1 MVLVIGWNNKICML
15 LATLDEMVAPGT
27 KVEIYSPRAP
37 EEREEELTKFQAV
50 THQFVNVN
58 VYHKEVEKATFT
70 SRRELDKL
78 NHKEHELIFILAD
91 RELYLT
97 EKAADEKTAAILVQL
112 KDITTNAAGWTD
124 EERKRFNPVV
134 EMSDKDAIK
143 ILTEIGFP
151 NIIDSSSLVSQAL
164 AAVAENGGLNAIFSE
179 LCLMRS
185 NEFDILPLETFLDE
199 DEPMPAKIS
208 FGEVAVRVAQSYT
221 AVPIAWSDM
230 IEEEDEDLDGDG
242 IPDDDGQ
249 KNELKKGFVVNPKD
263 KAKQRIWS
271 PSDRIVVIRE
281 KITGPDGAK
290 NETPRVEARHVQ
302 IQPHRIGTKQFPSRG
317 SAAPKPLSRPTSP
330 ADVATQPL
338 EQDAFSLGASQR
350 LASQPSQPSQSNVF
364 VPSHGLGAGL
374 GFGSPPASRTSLG
387 DPSLPAMSRVS
398 LDPSGDPSS
407 PAMSRASFDPSL
419 STRPLG

>member
-1 MVLVIGWNNKICML
+1 M
-15 LATLDEMVAPGT
+15 
-27 KVEIYSPRAP
+27 
-37 EEREEELTKFQAV
+37 

-70 SRRELDKL
+70 SRRELEKL

-199 DEPMPAKIS
+199 DEPMPTKIS

-242 IPDDDGQ
+242 IPDDNG
-249 KNELKKGFVVNPKD
+249 EKKEKVMGFVVNPKD
-263 KAKQRIWS
+263 KAKQRTWN

-290 NETPRVEARHVQ
+290 DAETPRVEARHAQ
-302 IQPHRIGTKQFPSRG
+302 MQKGRLPSKQFPSRG
-317 SAAPKPLSRPTSP
+317 SAAPQPLSRPTSP
-330 ADVATQPL
+330 VYVATQPL
-338 EQDAFSLGASQR
+338 SSLSEQDGSSFGASQR
-350 LASQPSQPSQSNVF
+350 RPSQPSQSNVF

-387 DPSLPAMSRVS
+387 DPSLPAMSRAS